1 MIFPHHECEIA
12 QSCGCSGEDSFAS
25 FWIHARFLF
34 VEGEKMS
41 KSLGNFYTA
50 RDVFEGKVKDADGN
64 PMGKP
69 VHPAVLRFELIK
81 SHYRTNMNFTSKGLV
96 DSASTIQRLM
106 KFRSE
111 LESKTGGESAEVDL
125 NHPVLGAFAKA
136 LADDLN
142 IAEALGV
149 MHPWV
154 RGDHPDPQ
162 ESLAVWKAMNSVL
175 QLAPLNE
182 GEDFEAA
189 PASGAP
195 DGDDEAEQLRLAMVN
210 ARQNKDY
217 ATSDAVS
224 YTHLTLP
231 TTPYV

>member
-1 MIFPHHECEIA
+1 
-12 QSCGCSGEDSFAS
+12 
-25 FWIHARFLF
+25 
-34 VEGEKMS
+34 MS

-64 PMGKP
+64 PMGKA

-96 DSASTIQRLM
+96 DSANSIQRLM
-106 KFRSE
+106 KFRQE
-111 LESKTGGESAEVDL
+111 LESKTNGDTAEVDL
-125 NHPVLGAFAKA
+125 SHPVLGAFASA

-154 RGDHPDPQ
+154 RGEHPNPQ

-175 QLAPLNE
+175 QLAPMNE
-182 GEDFEAA
+182 GVA
-189 PASGAP
+189 GAEEFDGSDP
-195 DGDDEAEQLRLAMVN
+195 DGGGDEAEQWRLAMIT
-210 ARQNKDY
+210 ARKDKDY
-217 ATSDAVS
+217 AASDDYRAKLIDAGYEVEIS
-224 YTHLTLP
+224 KDDVTIRKKL
-231 TTPYV
+231 V